1 MEYQV
6 EEALRVAGYP
16 VADLAAAVDRK
27 EAAVAGEDE
36 QAGRSCDH
44 TFLWPSPKDE
54 A

>member
-1 MEYQV
+1 V
-6 EEALRVAGYP
+6 VL
-16 VADLAAAVDRK
+16 LAAVDRK

-44 TFLWPSPKDE
+44 TWPSPKDE